1 MHEYKLLLPNI
12 GKIKELHNI
21 NVEIII
27 YCLKQNNLYK
37 SYPSNIQIISQEQLY
52 VDIFS
57 SHGQSSLDQEEPQ
70 GWEYPLSVFAA
81 DIWTSEQ
88 HIRLAN
94 QPKLNIAHKYPSL
107 SKYIV
112 LGCRL

>member
-1 MHEYKLLLPNI
+1 MHESKLLLPNI
-12 GKIKELHNI
+12 SRIKELHNVH
-21 NVEIII
+21 VEIIT
-27 YCLKQNNLYK
+27 YSLKQNNLYL

-88 HIRLAN
+88 NIGLAN
-94 QPKLNIAHKYPSL
+94 KLKSNIVHKYPSL
-107 SKYIV
+107 SEYIV
-112 LGCRL
+112 FECRL